1 LTRSGRQRAESV
13 RTQAHRGGAGKRP
26 GQDEETAM
34 AAGRRRIAGIV
45 SAAAALAA
53 GVAISAGEPGDLRD
67 RLLLDPQ
74 PSVYPDQ
81 GEIAAAKLRP
91 AIGGGTI
98 TCTVLGR
105 STVCN

>member
-1 LTRSGRQRAESV
+1 
-13 RTQAHRGGAGKRP
+13 
-26 GQDEETAM
+26 M
-34 AAGRRRIAGIV
+34 AARTGRGRIADIV

-67 RLLLDPQ
+67 RLLPDRQ

-81 GEIAAAKLRP
+81 GEIEAAKLRP
-91 AIGGGTI
+91 AIGRGTI

-105 STVCN
+105 STLCN